1 MDYHNNTVC
10 GRITILLNSYPGCG
24 RPTTTGY
31 IVDRYFLTER
41 ALDVYPSRKYFNI
54 FQKYFVMC
62 EFPCKCSMILAS
74 NWREWV
80 WCKKFYWKW
89 KASANNRVEGSDL
102 LNILI
107 SFIFQLTANCGIYI
121 LVSYWIWRKSY
132 RMQQVPSTV
141 LSIEFHLFQFVQGF
155 AGLVLCFTII
165 NFPSLTIGMA
175 DYILLSM

>member
-1 MDYHNNTVC
+1 M
-10 GRITILLNSYPGCG
+10 
-24 RPTTTGY
+24 RPTYDYRLHRGPLL
-31 IVDRYFLTER
+31 YFLTER

-54 FQKYFVMC
+54 FPKYFVMC

-74 NWREWV
+74 NWRE
-80 WCKKFYWKW
+80 
-89 KASANNRVEGSDL
+89 SAWLSDVRNFIENEKPQQITEGSDL

-165 NFPSLTIGMA
+165 NLPSPTIGMA